1 MDKPVIIIGA
11 SSLGKSA
18 MELFTENDVVVYGF
32 LDDDEALHGTEIGEV
47 SVLGDLDD
55 SSLVSIIGKD
65 CEAFIATEEIELRKN
80 LVDSLVEQNKVMP
93 VNAIHT
99 NSFIASSAQ
108 LGHGNF
114 IGAATAIGSNA
125 KIGSH
130 LIVHTGAIINDE
142 AELGDFVQVG
152 AGSIVN
158 SGAKVENDVFIGA
171 GVVVVSGVKIGKSAR
186 IGAGSVVIKDV
197 KDGET
202 VFGNPAEPV

>member
-32 LDDDEALHGTEIGEV
+32 LDDDPSLHGTEIGEV
-47 SVLGDLDD
+47 AVLGDSDD

-93 VNAIHT
+93 VNAIHA
-99 NSFIASSAQ
+99 NAFIASSAE
-108 LGHGNF
+108 LGHGNY
-114 IGAATAIGSNA
+114 IGAGTVIGSNA

-130 LIVHTGAIINDE
+130 LIINTGAIVNDD

-171 GVVVVSGVKIGKSAR
+171 GVVIISGIKIGKGAR

-197 KDGET
+197 KDDET